1 MEFCMKEH
9 KRIID
14 EVPSTIDGMILYRD
28 LAENKIKDY
37 KLKINRLKRC
47 LREVSKR
54 LANAYL

>member
-1 MEFCMKEH
+1 MKEH